1 MRGRE
6 GSSASSMRGLGASE
20 VVRAVG
26 GIKEEE
32 EEESFQ
38 VCVCGGVAS
47 VVVRSDCAWRALL
60 L

>member
-26 GIKEEE
+26 GVEE

-47 VVVRSDCAWRALL
+47 VVVRSDGAWRALL